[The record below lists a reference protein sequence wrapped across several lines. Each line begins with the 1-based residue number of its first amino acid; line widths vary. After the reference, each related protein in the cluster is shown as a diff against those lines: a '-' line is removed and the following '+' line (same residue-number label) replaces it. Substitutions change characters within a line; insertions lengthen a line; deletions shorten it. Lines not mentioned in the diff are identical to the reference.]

1 MILDALQ
8 KVNSSLNNT
17 SKSLMNE
24 DLKSILNIHHF
35 GLDKAL
41 QIANNGNKFSNPIT
55 YLKFKVIDALKD
67 LELSKKI
74 LGSYFK
80 EQLTKIE
87 EAIENPI
94 VRQQILE
101 ENLFKVKNND
111 KHIKVDS
118 FVEVAIL
125 HEIGSQEG
133 KDEVLTA
140 HRTINSNLGIK
151 RKVLNPF
158 SGVVVDLEMQ
168 IDQMHTMHGNRV
180 LTMDKKYH
188 DVNSLHVVQVT
199 TQNDKSFNLSDDSNY
214 NKLVN
219 FEFTLYHELAHASYN
234 QMSKTKEDD
243 RNSKELHSDLCAIV
257 KIIKNHDLTGRD
269 ALNLCGEVFN
279 FRLDS
284 AVPDQYFNVNDK
296 AREHFTEVGIIQFT
310 SILSKNM
317 DKVKNLKDNEI
328 SHFVETFVQEAQ
340 NKELKIL
347 PEMDNKK
354 EFVTKL
360 VDKFIKE
367 NIGDDFHNIASFN
380 AYAANA
386 RSKLFEKN
394 PYNTKDLYDETK
406 KENIYKKMKNNMIN
420 NMMDNETIL
429 MDVYLQNKQLEI
441 GKDKLFVQS
450 LIKHMPDGQQ
460 LAADTFDKFELY
472 KQLSVDLNSI
482 KNIKDN
488 DKILAD
494 NTNIKI
500 KPN

>member
-1 MILDALQ
+1 MILDALK

-17 SKSLMNE
+17 SKSLINE
-24 DLKSILNIHHF
+24 DLKSLLNIHHL
-35 GLDKAL
+35 GLEEAL
-41 QIANNGNKFSNPIT
+41 NIANNGNKLSNPIT

-80 EQLTKIE
+80 TQLTKIE

-94 VRQQILE
+94 IRQQILE
-101 ENLFKVKNND
+101 ENLFKANNNA

-118 FVEVAIL
+118 FVDVAIL

-133 KDEVLTA
+133 KDKVLTS

-151 RKVLNPF
+151 RQVMNPF

-168 IDQMHTMHGNRV
+168 IDKMHTMHGNRV

-199 TQNDKSFNLSDDSNY
+199 TQNDKSFNMSDDLNY

-234 QMSKTKEDD
+234 QMSKTKPED

-257 KIIKNHDLTGRD
+257 KIIKNHDLTSRD

-284 AVPDQYFNVNDK
+284 AVHDQYFNVNDK
-296 AREHFTEVGIIQFT
+296 IREHFTEVGIIQFT

-328 SHFVETFVQEAQ
+328 SNFVETFVQEAQ

-347 PEMDNKK
+347 PEMENKQ
-354 EFVTKL
+354 EFVTNL

-367 NIGDDFHNIASFN
+367 NIGDNFHNIASFN

-386 RSKLFEKN
+386 SSKLFEKN
-394 PYNTKDLYDETK
+394 PYNTKYLYDDNK
-406 KENIYKKMKNNMIN
+406 KEIIYKKMKNNMMN
-420 NMMDNETIL
+420 NMMDDDAIL
-429 MDVYLQNKQLEI
+429 MDVYLQNKKLEL
-441 GKDKLFVQS
+441 GKDKLFIGS
-450 LIKHMPDGQQ
+450 LIKHMPDGKQ
-460 LAADTFDKFELY
+460 LALDSFEKFELY
-472 KQLSVDLNSI
+472 KQLSLDLNSI
-482 KNIKDN
+482 KTIKDN
-488 DKILAD
+488 KLVD
-494 NTNIKI
+494 NKAIKI